1 VTAPH
6 GPVTPAPDGPDAPAP
21 GPGIL
26 RALLH
31 RPSAAAA
38 LLVLL
43 VIIGCCAAAPWLAPY
58 HPEAANLGDA
68 LAGPGARHWLG
79 TDELGRDI
87 LSRLLYGGRP
97 ALLDSLLVVAVTLTI
112 GVPAGLLAGFLGGW
126 ADRLMMQAADI
137 GLALPAMVI
146 VLVVLSVFQGR
157 LIIALICLGI
167 LLVPPLVRIVRSAAL
182 AVRAE
187 LFVDAARVSGVP
199 PLRIVF
205 RHVLP
210 RVRGSL
216 VAALSLL
223 FTTGLAYLG
232 FGATPPN
239 PSWGSMTAEAAQT
252 LTQSPWLLIASGGV
266 IGVTV
271 LSLGL
276 LGDAIRDAAVGSWTG
291 SGDPR
296 PRAPARGDPARG
308 DPAADPGP
316 APAGAL
322 LSVRGLTIAFPRGAG
337 AVPVVQDV
345 SLDIRAGEAVGLVGE
360 SGSGKTSVARSL
372 IGLLRGGAQVTAGRI
387 VFDGADVTAVTGA
400 AARRLRGGQIAF
412 IAQEP
417 IAALDPTCRIGPLL
431 AQAVRCHQRMPARE
445 ARQRVL
451 ELLRMARLPDP
462 ERVARCYPH
471 ELSGG
476 MAQRVAVARA
486 LAGRPRLLIA
496 DEPTASLDVTVQ
508 AEIIALLRALQQET
522 GLAILVV
529 SHDWGVVADLCDR
542 AVVMYAGQVVEEA
555 PVGALLGVPGHGLPG
570 HGVPDHGVADHGA
583 AAHPYTRLL
592 LAASPGHAPDGAQ
605 RLPVI
610 PGTIPVPGEWP
621 AACHFSP
628 RCPQAAENCTAGP
641 IPLRDTGAGRRSR
654 CILTAAPTEATTD
667 DATTTTALAPTTT
680 PAPTSPTAR
689 PARPS

>member
-1 VTAPH
+1 MT
-6 GPVTPAPDGPDAPAP
+6 
-21 GPGIL
+21 
-26 RALLH
+26 ALLR
-31 RPSAAAA
+31 RPVGAAAFII
-38 LLVLL
+38 LLLIVAA
-43 VIIGCCAAAPWLAPY
+43 CAAAPWLAPY
-58 HPEAANLGDA
+58 HPDAASLGDA
-68 LAGPGARHWLG
+68 LAGPSARHWLG

-97 ALLDSLLVVAVTLTI
+97 ALLDSLLVVAVTLAI

-126 ADRLMMQAADI
+126 ADRLTMQVADV

-146 VLVVLSVFQGR
+146 VLVVLSVFQGK
-157 LIIALICLGI
+157 LTIALIVMGI

-182 AVRAE
+182 AVRSE

-199 PLRIVF
+199 PARIVF

-210 RVRGSL
+210 RLRGTILVQASL

-232 FGATPPN
+232 FGATPPS
-239 PSWGSMTAEAAQT
+239 PSWGSMTAEASQT
-252 LTQSPWLLIASGGV
+252 LAQSPWLLIASGGV
-266 IGVTV
+266 IGLTV
-271 LSLGL
+271 LCLGL
-276 LGDAIRDAAVGSWTG
+276 LSDAIRDLTVGSWSG
-291 SGDPR
+291 SGDVR
-296 PRAPARGDPARG
+296 PRAAVSGAPAP
-308 DPAADPGP
+308 DPGP
-316 APAGAL
+316 AEAGAL
-322 LSVRGLTIAFPRGAG
+322 LSVRGLTIAFQRGAR
-337 AVPVVQDV
+337 AVPVVSDV

-372 IGLLRGGAQVTAGRI
+372 IGLLRGGAAVTGGRI
-387 VFDGADVTAVTGA
+387 VFDGADVTGLAGA

-417 IAALDPTCRIGPLL
+417 VAALDPTCRIGPLL
-431 AQAVRCHQRMPARE
+431 AQAVRCHDRMPAAA

-451 ELLRMARLPDP
+451 ELLVMARLPDP

-496 DEPTASLDVTVQ
+496 DEPTAALDVTVQ
-508 AEIIALLRALQQET
+508 AEIIALLRTLQQET

-529 SHDWGVVADLCDR
+529 SHDWGVVAELCDR

-555 PVGALLGVPGHGLPG
+555 PVAELLGS
-570 HGVPDHGVADHGA
+570 

-592 LAASPGHAPDGAQ
+592 LAANPAHAADGAQ
-605 RLPVI
+605 QLPAI

-628 RCPQAAENCTAGP
+628 RCPQATDGCTASP
-641 IPLRDTGAGRRSR
+641 IPLLDTGPARRSR
-654 CILTAAPTEATTD
+654 CILTAPVRQ
-667 DATTTTALAPTTT
+667 P
-680 PAPTSPTAR
+680 
-689 PARPS
+689 

>member
-1 VTAPH
+1 VTAL
-6 GPVTPAPDGPDAPAP
+6 DAPAAAAP
-21 GPGIL
+21 RTGIPNSRILGGLL
-26 RALLH
+26 R
-31 RPSAAAA
+31 RPVGAAA
-38 LLVLL
+38 LVILL
-43 VIIGCCAAAPWLAPY
+43 LIILACAAAPWLAPY
-58 HPEAANLGDA
+58 HPDAASLGDA
-68 LAGPGARHWLG
+68 LAGPSARHWLG

-97 ALLDSLLVVAVTLTI
+97 ALLDSLLVVAVTLAI

-126 ADRLMMQAADI
+126 ADRLTMQVADV

-146 VLVVLSVFQGR
+146 VLVVLSVFGGK
-157 LIIALICLGI
+157 LTIALIALGV

-182 AVRAE
+182 AVRSE

-199 PLRIVF
+199 PARIVF

-210 RVRGSL
+210 RLRGTILVQASL

-232 FGATPPN
+232 FGATPPS
-239 PSWGSMTAEAAQT
+239 PSWGSMTAEASQT
-252 LTQSPWLLIASGGV
+252 LAQSPWLLIASGGA
-266 IGVTV
+266 IGLTV
-271 LSLGL
+271 LCLGL
-276 LGDAIRDAAVGSWTG
+276 LGDAIRDITVGSWSGG
-291 SGDPR
+291 SDVR
-296 PRAPARGDPARG
+296 PRTAVRIAPAP
-308 DPAADPGP
+308 DPGP
-316 APAGAL
+316 AEAGAL
-322 LSVRGLTIAFPRGAG
+322 LSVRGLTISFQRNAR
-337 AVPVVQDV
+337 AVPVVSDV

-360 SGSGKTSVARSL
+360 SGSGKTSVARAL
-372 IGLLRGGAQVTAGRI
+372 IGLLRGGAAVTAGHI
-387 VFDGADVTAVTGA
+387 VFDGADVTGLTGA

-417 IAALDPTCRIGPLL
+417 MAALDPTCRIGPLL
-431 AQAVRCHQRMPARE
+431 AQAVRCHERMPAAA

-451 ELLRMARLPDP
+451 ELLVMARLPDP

-496 DEPTASLDVTVQ
+496 DEPTAALDVTVQ
-508 AEIIALLRALQQET
+508 AEIIALLRTLQQET

-529 SHDWGVVADLCDR
+529 SHDWGVVAELCDR

-555 PVGALLGVPGHGLPG
+555 PVGELLGS
-570 HGVPDHGVADHGA
+570 

-592 LAASPGHAPDGAQ
+592 LAANPAHAADGAE
-605 RLPVI
+605 RLPTI

-628 RCPQAAENCTAGP
+628 RCPQATDGCTASP
-641 IPLRDTGAGRRSR
+641 IPLLDTAPARRSR
-654 CILTAAPTEATTD
+654 CILTAPVRQ
-667 DATTTTALAPTTT
+667 P
-680 PAPTSPTAR
+680 
-689 PARPS
+689 